1 MKEALNAAESKLR
14 AHRGSEVSRL
24 AASVLAARI
33 EVLRDQ
39 LERGE
44 AEGVRGQLRECR
56 YFMKLLTE

>member
-1 MKEALNAAESKLR
+1 
-14 AHRGSEVSRL
+14 
-24 AASVLAARI
+24 VLTARI